1 MKGEDFSRKL
11 WQLVVDVID
20 YTNNRADHL
29 AATASTRTLPKP
41 ISARARKRLIFQH
54 PCSSIFGLLRKSCFW
69 KAARKRSIAVP
80 GLNASQRRVRAV
92 RRAARSGESKL

>member
-29 AATASTRTLPKP
+29 AATASTRTLPKTYLGTGAQTLDF
-41 ISARARKRLIFQH
+41 SA
-54 PCSSIFGLLRKSCFW
+54 S
-69 KAARKRSIAVP
+69 V
-80 GLNASQRRVRAV
+80 
-92 RRAARSGESKL
+92 